1 VRINAMRSSVCGC
14 SMGYLSP
21 MAAACMFTS
30 GNAGSTACCCCCCDA
45 APAMMVSVAG
55 PSTCSDER
63 TAMSEQTPPL
73 SQSAHMSAHAV
84 SDATTPGS
92 VAPTSEMQTAADG

>member
-1 VRINAMRSSVCGC
+1 
-14 SMGYLSP
+14 
-21 MAAACMFTS
+21 
-30 GNAGSTACCCCCCDA
+30 
-45 APAMMVSVAG
+45 
-55 PSTCSDER
+55 
-63 TAMSEQTPPL
+63 MSEQTPPL